1 MTEVFRR
8 MPKAPHRKPPRADA
22 AGRSADAA
30 ETGAAPSPW
39 RASVAAER
47 FEPSPLLMRWGYI
60 GPVLLLLAATAYGV
74 LEVHSSTDTW
84 IGLAAGKQIL
94 ESESFPTQD
103 TFSYT
108 FKGQLWY
115 NQNWLTHVMQ
125 YWIYEHISPNGVIY
139 FTWAMSASIFALV
152 LAACYLRTRH
162 WLGSLAAAAVVAL
175 GCRDFLSARP
185 ATTGFF
191 CIASLW
197 ALICALEGQDA
208 RRRWW
213 PIVLLLPLLLFW
225 GNAHGSFVFAYG
237 MVALYVGYWCIAQVV
252 PRGAHWLVLPMPLML
267 LSLGVLALPVFLN
280 VLPPAA
286 RELPL
291 LNLAADVNAV
301 FASNQVVRAFLAAA
315 GLVAYPILVLA
326 MRLRPQPPAIGMP
339 QVVGI
344 IAALVGAVILTIALG
359 PFGVGNF
366 IHPAKVAG
374 SELFRTVS
382 EWRPPFQVASFPPVW
397 RFWLLLSL
405 AAALLPLAGLAG
417 LLGRMFAVA
426 APETREQRSLYW
438 SPYDVAAII
447 LGLAMTLWAR
457 RFAPMFLIFAA
468 PAVVTWVLLLTRGMP
483 AAARRWAALGL
494 MGASAIGALGVTV
507 ETATKAHKELVK
519 SFRDMPNAT
528 LLERVT
534 RYDVTPHEAILFLA
548 RNDLAC
554 NLMTEWTQAGPVMF
568 FAPVAKVYMD
578 GRSQQ
583 VYTEEHYRR
592 YVALFNAVGV
602 PAERVGA
609 LLARLVDESDTNAL
623 LLRKSAGIESLW
635 SAVEQD
641 AEWKNVLFTPRWA
654 LFLRQDSPPE
664 RRVRQLA
671 AEGRLWWPD
680 LPEAGLARAN
690 LCLSLSPPDFAGALQ
705 AWNGAVRAD
714 FRFAG
719 ACYPSIA
726 RMLRRL
732 NRVDEGR
739 RYFASEAQRFEQA
752 GGAMDEKLRAAVQA
766 ALRRARE
773 ILERE
778 APDTR
783 TESRDN
789 GESAGEV
796 PP

>member
-1 MTEVFRR
+1 MIEVFRP
-8 MPKAPHRKPPRADA
+8 MPKAHQRRPPRADGE
-22 AGRSADAA
+22 GRSPAA
-30 ETGAAPSPW
+30 PGAAP
-39 RASVAAER
+39 ASTDGFPR
-47 FEPSPLLMRWGYI
+47 FQPPTSLLRWGYI
-60 GPVLLLLAATAYGV
+60 GPILLLLAATAYGV

-94 ESESFPTQD
+94 HSDTFPTQD

-108 FKGQLWY
+108 FNGQLWY

-125 YWIYEHISPNGVIY
+125 FWIYEHVSPDGVIY
-139 FTWAMSASIFALV
+139 FTWAMSACIFALV
-152 LAACYLRTRH
+152 LAACLLRTRH
-162 WLGSLAAAAVVAL
+162 WLGSLIAAAVVAL

-197 ALICALEGQDA
+197 ALICALEGQGD

-213 PIVLLLPLLLFW
+213 PVVLLLPLLLFW

-237 MVALYVGYWCIAQVV
+237 MVALYVGYWCIARVV
-252 PRGAHWLVLPMPLML
+252 PRSAHWFVLPMPLLL
-267 LSLGVLALPVFLN
+267 LSLGVLALPVFVN
-280 VLPPAA
+280 ALPATA

-291 LNLAADVNAV
+291 LNLASDVNAV
-301 FASNQVVRAFLAAA
+301 FASNPVVRAFLAAA
-315 GLVAYPILVLA
+315 GLIAYPILVLA
-326 MRLRPQPPAIGMP
+326 MRLRPKPPAISGA
-339 QVVGI
+339 QVIGL
-344 IAALVGAVILTIALG
+344 IAVPVIAVILTIVLG

-382 EWRPPFQVASFPPVW
+382 EWRPPFQAASFPPVW

-405 AAALLPLAGLAG
+405 AAVLLP
-417 LLGRMFAVA
+417 VA
-426 APETREQRSLYW
+426 ALMGLVGRSFSSATPAARDERSLYW

-447 LGLAMTLWAR
+447 LGLAMTFWAR

-468 PAVVTWVLLLTRGMP
+468 PVVVTWVLLLTRGFP
-483 AAARRWAALGL
+483 AAARRWTALGL

-507 ETATKAHKELVK
+507 ETSTKAYKELVK
-519 SFRDMPNAT
+519 TFRNSPNAT

-548 RNDLAC
+548 RNELAC

-592 YVALFNAVGV
+592 YVALFNATGV

-609 LLARLVDESDTNAL
+609 ALARLADESDTNAL

-635 SAVEQD
+635 SAVERD
-641 AEWKNVLFTPRWA
+641 EEWKNVLFTPRWA
-654 LFLRQDSPPE
+654 LFLREDSPPE
-664 RRVRQLA
+664 RRFRQLA

-680 LPEAGLARAN
+680 LPEAGLSRAN
-690 LCLSLSPPDFAGALQ
+690 LCLSLSPPDLAGALQ
-705 AWNGAVRAD
+705 AWSGAVRAD

-719 ACYPSIA
+719 PCYPSIA

-732 NRVDEGR
+732 DRVEEGR
-739 RYFASEAQRFEQA
+739 RYFAMEAQRLERT
-752 GGAMDEKLRAAVQA
+752 GGELDEKLRATVQA
-766 ALRRARE
+766 ALRRGME
-773 ILERE
+773 ILEQGGAE
-778 APDTR
+778 TQADAP
-783 TESRDN
+783 ESP
-789 GESAGEV
+789 A
-796 PP
+796 PPP